1 MQLNLSPHNN
11 SGSLSDYGG
20 RSPVFAA
27 SSSIQTGRSP
37 RNVSGRGMQTSL
49 AVPSRASPSSTLQY
63 GVGLSSN
70 DQITPSSEMKTSEWL
85 LANGNNIGSNN
96 RLPEQESYNKSPIS
110 TISNLNGKFEKI
122 SRPKKNIM
130 FNYTK
135 RLSIPIAFHN
145 HFVDNQHWNY
155 LSSSPVGNENASA
168 SDQNGVSYT
177 NNYSQMPTLSATGA
191 NPNIAQNFEYLQQQ
205 CNLGSQSVIRNAFTN
220 DKNSANRNTAFISDT
235 DANTRSMEL
244 NNDDNASQLQCNS
257 EISADGDQNVNHSS
271 QLRLEKKDYSPLR
284 SAPKKFVGTDFRKEY
299 VKIRDRDTRKKYKLE
314 FSRNYDR
321 YRELHCKIEKVSKR
335 FANLEMQLRGEPEGS
350 ESYKV

>member
-49 AVPSRASPSSTLQY
+49 ALPSRASPSSTLQY

-85 LANGNNIGSNN
+85 LANGNNICSNN

-110 TISNLNGKFEKI
+110 TISNLNGKFGKI
-122 SRPKKNIM
+122 SRSKKSRNIQCLTIQ
-130 FNYTK
+130 NGYK
-135 RLSIPIAFHN
+135 YHSIS
-145 HFVDNQHWNY
+145 FVDNQHWNY
-155 LSSSPVGNENASA
+155 LSSSPVGNENVSTT
-168 SDQNGVSYT
+168 DQNGVSYT
-177 NNYSQMPTLSATGA
+177 NNYSQMPTLSPTGA
-191 NPNIAQNFEYLQQQ
+191 NPNIAQNFEYVQQQ
-205 CNLGSQSVIRNAFTN
+205 CNVGSQSVIRNAFTN

-235 DANTRSMEL
+235 DAKTRSMEL

-257 EISADGDQNVNHSS
+257 EISTDGDQNVNHSS

>member
-1 MQLNLSPHNN
+1 M
-11 SGSLSDYGG
+11 
-20 RSPVFAA
+20 
-27 SSSIQTGRSP
+27 
-37 RNVSGRGMQTSL
+37 
-49 AVPSRASPSSTLQY
+49 ST
-63 GVGLSSN
+63 
-70 DQITPSSEMKTSEWL
+70 
-85 LANGNNIGSNN
+85 
-96 RLPEQESYNKSPIS
+96 
-110 TISNLNGKFEKI
+110 
-122 SRPKKNIM
+122 
-130 FNYTK
+130 
-135 RLSIPIAFHN
+135 
-145 HFVDNQHWNY
+145 
-155 LSSSPVGNENASA
+155 

-177 NNYSQMPTLSATGA
+177 NNFSQMPTLSPTGA
-191 NPNIAQNFEYLQQQ
+191 NPNIAQNFEYVQQQ
-205 CNLGSQSVIRNAFTN
+205 CNVGSQSVIRNAFTN

-257 EISADGDQNVNHSS
+257 EISTDGDQNVNHSS